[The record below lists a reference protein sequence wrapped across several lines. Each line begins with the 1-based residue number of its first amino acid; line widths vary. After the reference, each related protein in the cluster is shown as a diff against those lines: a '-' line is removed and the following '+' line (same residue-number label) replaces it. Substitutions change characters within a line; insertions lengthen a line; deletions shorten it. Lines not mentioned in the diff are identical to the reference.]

1 MEWDFAPVWSNF
13 DLLMLGLVNTMK
25 VFVLALVLGVPIG
38 LGLALMR
45 LSPTRLLSWP
55 ATALIEVL
63 RATPPIVLLF
73 WVFFAAPILLGL
85 RIGPFEASVATLAVA
100 SAAFFAEVFRAGI
113 ASVERGLIEASMALA
128 QSPYHR
134 LRRIVLPIAVKRMM
148 PAFFER
154 GVELLKATTLVST
167 VSYADM
173 MFRANALVQE
183 TYRPLEIYT
192 VVALIY
198 FVVIYAFSLLAARVE
213 RWQARTGEAGG
224 H

>member
-13 DLLMLGLVNTMK
+13 DLLMLGLLNSLK
-25 VFVLALVLGVPIG
+25 VFALAIVLGVPIG

-45 LSPTRLLSWP
+45 LSPFRALSWP

-73 WVFFAAPILLGL
+73 WVFFAAPILLNL
-85 RIGPFEASVATLAVA
+85 RIGPFEASVVTLAVA
-100 SAAFFAEVFRAGI
+100 SSAFFAEVFRGGI
-113 ASVERGLIEASMALA
+113 VSVERGLIEASKALA
-128 QSPYHR
+128 MSPFDR

-173 MFRANALVQE
+173 MFQANALVQQ

-198 FVVIYAFSLLAARVE
+198 FVVIYAFSLVAGRVE
-213 RWQARTGEAGG
+213 RWQARTGDAGG

>member
-1 MEWDFAPVWSNF
+1 MEWDFSPVWANF
-13 DLLMLGLVNTMK
+13 DLLMLGLLNSLK
-25 VFVLALVLGVPIG
+25 VFFLAVLLGVPIG

-45 LSPTRLLSWP
+45 LSPFRMLSWP
-55 ATALIEVL
+55 VTALIEIL

-73 WVFFAAPILLGL
+73 WVFFAAPILLNL
-85 RIGPFEASVATLAVA
+85 RIGPFEASVVTLAVA
-100 SAAFFAEVFRAGI
+100 SSAFFAEVFRGGI
-113 ASVERGLIEASMALA
+113 VSVERGLIEASKALA
-128 QSPYHR
+128 MSPYDR

-167 VSYADM
+167 VSYADL

-198 FVVIYAFSLLAARVE
+198 FFMIYAFSLVAGRVE
-213 RWQARTGEAGG
+213 RWQARTGETGG